1 MWKMVATTFAALA
14 IAATVVQAQQAQQA
28 PPQVQPPQ
36 LTEASFA
43 RWKQYLQPSA
53 QEQRWQEISWHPIFW
68 EGVQHARS
76 QDKPILLW
84 VMNGHPLGCT

>member
-1 MWKMVATTFAALA
+1 MWKTVAATLAALA
-14 IAATVVQAQQAQQA
+14 VAATVAQAQQPQQQA
-28 PPQVQPPQ
+28 QAPQP
-36 LTEASFA
+36 TEASFA

-53 QEQRWQEISWHPIFW
+53 QDQRWQEISWHPVFW

>member
-1 MWKMVATTFAALA
+1 MWKMVAATLAALA

-28 PPQVQPPQ
+28 QPPL

-53 QEQRWQEISWHPIFW
+53 QEQRWQEISWHPVFW
-68 EGVQHARS
+68 EGVQHARA